1 MSASIRARDSFFD
14 TEGHWRSL
22 PTGDGFRVSLRDDH
36 PYFSHHRVRGWKVLP
51 GVVYLELAL
60 SAVARARPDFTT
72 GFVDE
77 VVWLRPVLANTPE
90 TEIDVQL
97 ASISPTRIE
106 FRIEHGGEM
115 CGGGVLNAQAV
126 SGRADPLATP
136 LCVRSQV
143 GAETRDHFPRS
154 EVYAA
159 FADMGIVYGP
169 YFQRIS
175 YVQRLSNKA
184 LSWLSNYDGVFL
196 GWASLLDCAFQAGM
210 AISIGERRESL
221 MPYSLGRLT
230 LHRALPDQALGSA
243 FVLTEKLSPFRTNLT
258 IFDETYTPLL
268 SVFDLG
274 VKPSHLQ

>member
-14 TEGHWRSL
+14 TEGHWCSL
-22 PTGDGFRVSLRDDH
+22 LTGDGFRVSLRDDH
-36 PYFSHHRVRGWKVLP
+36 PYFAHHHVRGWKLLP

-60 SAVARARPDFTT
+60 SAVARAWPDFTT
-72 GFVDE
+72 VFVDE
-77 VVWLRPVLANTPE
+77 VVWLRPVFANTPE

-97 ASISPTRIE
+97 AWISPTCIK
-106 FRIEHGGEM
+106 FSIEHRGEM
-115 CGGGVLNAQAV
+115 CGSGVLNAPAV
-126 SGRADPLATP
+126 SGRNDPLAVS
-136 LCVRSQV
+136 LCVCSQL
-143 GAETRDHFPRS
+143 GAETKDHLLRS

-196 GWASLLDCAFQAGM
+196 GWASLLDCAFQVGM
-210 AISIGERRESL
+210 AISIGEHRESL

-230 LHRALPDQALGSA
+230 LHRALPDQALGCA
-243 FVLTEKLSPFRTNLT
+243 FVLTEKLSSFRTNLT
-258 IFDETYTPLL
+258 IFDKTYTPLL

-274 VKPSHLQ
+274 VRPSHL